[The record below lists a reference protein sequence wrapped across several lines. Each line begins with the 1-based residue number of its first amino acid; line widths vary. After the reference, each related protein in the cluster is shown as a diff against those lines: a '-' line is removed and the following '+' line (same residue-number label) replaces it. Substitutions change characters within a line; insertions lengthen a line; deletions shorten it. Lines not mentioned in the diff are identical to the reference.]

1 MRSVNHA
8 WYRGAL
14 HRHGTEKIKTLLERE
29 SHLTSLVTWACEAA
43 NGAGRIVLLAGE
55 AGIGKTSLLQQF
67 TRDQSGDLS
76 LCKAGR
82 LFRILWGGCEALFT
96 PHPLAPLYDVARQIG
111 GAFPTALEAAARRE
125 MVFNLTIEELT
136 RSSLPTILV
145 FEDVHWADEA
155 TLDLIKFLGRRLAA
169 LGILLIVSYRDD
181 EVGDKHP
188 LRAVIGD
195 LPPAN
200 VRRLELAPLSAE
212 AVAWLAAS
220 AGRSA
225 AGLHEATGGNPFFVT
240 EALAVSD
247 DKVPATVRDAVMAR
261 LARLSPESRA
271 LADTV
276 SLIPGKAERWLLD
289 RTVGDNSAAIEECLA
304 VGMVALPEGPVA
316 FRHELARRAVEQNV
330 PLPRQRDLHACILYA
345 LENHAAEEV
354 VAARLVHHA
363 DRAQDRAAVLRLA
376 PLAAESAARLSAHRE
391 AAAHYETALRYAAQL
406 PPAEHALLHEKFS
419 YECYVIDRAPDAI
432 AARKAAL
439 TLWRQVGDRL
449 REGDNLRWL
458 SRLSWFNGQKAEAEQ
473 YAREAIALLEPL
485 PPGPELA
492 MAYSNC
498 AQLYM
503 LSNLTALALEWG
515 AKAIKL
521 ATELNEMEILSHALN
536 NVGTAK
542 LTKSDLSGQREL
554 KQSLALAL
562 EGGFR
567 EQAARAY
574 TNLATRAVGMREF
587 KVARGYLDDGIAFC
601 EKYDLDAWG
610 RYMTV
615 LRARVA
621 LDLGH
626 WAEAVADAEAV
637 ARHPRTA
644 PISKIPALV
653 VLGLIRARRGEEG
666 AAQLLDEARSLALPT
681 GEMQRLGL
689 VTIARAEAAWLQGDI
704 ASMAD
709 ELAWTAELAAEQP
722 EPWMDGE
729 LAFWRW
735 RCNPMMCNV
744 DGCAGPFVDQ
754 IAGARHKAAVAWRA
768 FGCDYQA
775 AMALADSEDEQELR
789 EAFQICDRLGAAP
802 LAGILRR
809 KLRAG
814 GIRGISRGAQERN
827 RQNPHG
833 LTTRELGVLSQLTEG
848 CRNADIARRL
858 FVSEKTVDHH
868 VSSILGKLGV
878 RSRGE
883 AAAMANRLGLA
894 PTFEL
899 AKVAMGK
906 K

>member
-1 MRSVNHA
+1 
-8 WYRGAL
+8 
-14 HRHGTEKIKTLLERE
+14 
-29 SHLTSLVTWACEAA
+29 
-43 NGAGRIVLLAGE
+43 
-55 AGIGKTSLLQQF
+55 
-67 TRDQSGDLS
+67 
-76 LCKAGR
+76 
-82 LFRILWGGCEALFT
+82 
-96 PHPLAPLYDVARQIG
+96 
-111 GAFPTALEAAARRE
+111 
-125 MVFNLTIEELT
+125 
-136 RSSLPTILV
+136 
-145 FEDVHWADEA
+145 
-155 TLDLIKFLGRRLAA
+155 
-169 LGILLIVSYRDD
+169 
-181 EVGDKHP
+181 
-188 LRAVIGD
+188 
-195 LPPAN
+195 
-200 VRRLELAPLSAE
+200 
-212 AVAWLAAS
+212 
-220 AGRSA
+220 
-225 AGLHEATGGNPFFVT
+225 
-240 EALAVSD
+240 
-247 DKVPATVRDAVMAR
+247 
-261 LARLSPESRA
+261 
-271 LADTV
+271 
-276 SLIPGKAERWLLD
+276 
-289 RTVGDNSAAIEECLA
+289 
-304 VGMVALPEGPVA
+304 
-316 FRHELARRAVEQNV
+316 
-330 PLPRQRDLHACILYA
+330 
-345 LENHAAEEV
+345 
-354 VAARLVHHA
+354 
-363 DRAQDRAAVLRLA
+363 
-376 PLAAESAARLSAHRE
+376 
-391 AAAHYETALRYAAQL
+391 
-406 PPAEHALLHEKFS
+406 
-419 YECYVIDRAPDAI
+419 
-432 AARKAAL
+432 
-439 TLWRQVGDRL
+439 
-449 REGDNLRWL
+449 
-458 SRLSWFNGQKAEAEQ
+458 
-473 YAREAIALLEPL
+473 
-485 PPGPELA
+485 
-492 MAYSNC
+492 
-498 AQLYM
+498 M

-587 KVARGYLDDGIAFC
+587 KAARGYLDDGIAFC

-666 AAQLLDEARSLALPT
+666 AAQLLDEARYLALPT

-735 RCNPMMCNV
+735 RCNPMMRNV

-768 FGCDYQA
+768 FGCDYQC

-789 EAFQICDRLGAAP
+789 EALQICDRLGAAP